1 MVSDR
6 SRDVISDRHL
16 SKMAQAMN
24 KHIPQSGKSLAVLL
38 NEEEPM
44 IKAKDGN
51 EYIIEK
57 EELEFIAQHVDEL
70 DWKRFKLPIILEM
83 NDLHGERVIIIRDK
97 LQASFIKDVFGFDRV
112 NKDGALLIYLYELG
126 PVRRK
131 LRTAS
136 NVMFKAPL

>member
-1 MVSDR
+1 MVSDK
-6 SRDVISDRHL
+6 SRGIISDKQL
-16 SKMAQAMN
+16 SKMVQAMN
-24 KHIPQSGKSLAVLL
+24 KHIPQSGKSLAALL
-38 NEEEPM
+38 KEKEPM

-57 EELEFIAQHVDEL
+57 EELEFIAQYVDEL
-70 DWKRFKLPIILEM
+70 DWERFKLPIILEM
-83 NDLHGERVIIIRDK
+83 NDVYGERIILIRDK
-97 LQASFIKDVFGFDRV
+97 LQASFIKDAFGFDRF

-131 LRTAS
+131 LKTAS

>member
-1 MVSDR
+1 MVLDR

-24 KHIPQSGKSLAVLL
+24 KHIPQSGKSLTTLL

-57 EELEFIAQHVDEL
+57 EELEFIAQYVDEL
-70 DWKRFKLPIILEM
+70 DWHRFKLPIILEM
-83 NDLHGERVIIIRDK
+83 NDLHGERVIIVRDK
-97 LQASFIKDVFGFDRV
+97 LQSSFLKDAFGFDRF
-112 NKDGALLIYLYELG
+112 NKDGSLFIYLYELG
-126 PVRRK
+126 AVRRK
-131 LRTAS
+131 LKTAS

>member
-6 SRDVISDRHL
+6 SKNIMSDKHL
-16 SKMAQAMN
+16 SKMVQAMN

-38 NEEEPM
+38 KEEEPM

-70 DWKRFKLPIILEM
+70 DWERFKLPIILEM
-83 NDLHGERVIIIRDK
+83 NDLHGERVIIVRDK
-97 LQASFIKDVFGFDRV
+97 LQSSFLKDAFGFDRF
-112 NKDGALLIYLYELG
+112 NKDGSLLIYLYELG
-126 PVRRK
+126 QVRRNLK
-131 LRTAS
+131 TAS

>member
-6 SRDVISDRHL
+6 SRNLMSDKHL
-16 SKMAQAMN
+16 SKMVQTMN
-24 KHIPQSGKSLAVLL
+24 KHIPPSGKPLATLL
-38 NEEEPM
+38 DEKEPM

-51 EYIIEK
+51 DYIIEK
-57 EELEFIAQHVDEL
+57 EELEFISQYVDEL

-97 LQASFIKDVFGFDRV
+97 LQASFIKDAFGFDRI
-112 NKDGALLIYLYELG
+112 NKDGSLLLYLYELG
-126 PVRRK
+126 PIRRK
-131 LRTAS
+131 LKTAS